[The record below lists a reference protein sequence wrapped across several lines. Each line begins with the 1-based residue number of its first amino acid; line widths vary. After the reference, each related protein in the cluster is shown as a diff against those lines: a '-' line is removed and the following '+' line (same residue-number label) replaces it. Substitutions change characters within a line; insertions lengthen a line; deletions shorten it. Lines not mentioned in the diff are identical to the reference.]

1 LLVAAHVFRWVR
13 LTIIVAIGRFGV
25 STARLSLVTATLVAA
40 ILVLATAARAASA
53 EIKLA
58 YVDIQRALNE
68 CSAGRKAK
76 DEFRAKVQ
84 RLEHRLRKQQEEVKA
99 LKDEL
104 DTKGLL
110 MKPEERHNL
119 EEEYNRKV
127 RDFERAYNDSKQDL
141 QHEDSEIT
149 GRIVRELAVVVSQI
163 GQRDG
168 YTMVMEKGG
177 LLWAAPGVDITDQVI
192 RIYDE
197 KSGGKKLSQSRAGTL
212 HSSTSSSSSS
222 SSSQSHSA
230 LPRSTISK

>member
-1 LLVAAHVFRWVR
+1 M
-13 LTIIVAIGRFGV
+13 
-25 STARLSLVTATLVAA
+25 STARLLLVSATL
-40 ILVLATAARAASA
+40 ILATVATAASA

-68 CSAGRKAK
+68 CLAGRKAK

-84 RLEHRLRKQQEEVKA
+84 RLEHRLRKQQEEVKG

-110 MKPEERHNL
+110 MKPDERRNL
-119 EEEYNRKV
+119 EEEYNRKL

-149 GRIVRELAVVVSQI
+149 GRIVRDLAVVVGQI

-168 YTMVMEKGG
+168 YTMVMEKSG

-197 KSGGKKLSQSRAGTL
+197 KSGGKKVSQSHAGTI
-212 HSSTSSSSSS
+212 HSSASSGPSSSSG
-222 SSSQSHSA
+222 QV

>member
-1 LLVAAHVFRWVR
+1 MS
-13 LTIIVAIGRFGV
+13 I
-25 STARLSLVTATLVAA
+25 ARLSLVSATLILAAVAS
-40 ILVLATAARAASA
+40 AASA

-58 YVDIQRALNE
+58 YVDIQRALNQ
-68 CSAGRKAK
+68 CVSGRKAK

-84 RLEHRLRKQQEEVKA
+84 RLEHRLRKQQEEVKG

-110 MKPEERHNL
+110 MKPDERRNL
-119 EEEYNRKV
+119 EEEYNRKL

-141 QHEDSEIT
+141 QHEDTEIT
-149 GRIVRELAVVVSQI
+149 GRIVRGLAVVVGQI

-168 YTMVMEKGG
+168 YTMVMEKSG

-197 KSGGKKLSQSRAGTL
+197 RSEGKKLSQSHAGTI
-212 HSSTSSSSSS
+212 HSGAPYGTSSPSGSSP
-222 SSSQSHSA
+222 
-230 LPRSTISK
+230 PRSSISK